1 MRQPNRKRLP
11 DIRSDQDCR
20 RLIAAIRNPVYR
32 GCFALIY
39 ACGLRIGE
47 ALALPVSAVDSEQML
62 LRVIGKRNKERAL
75 PLTEPTLAMLREV
88 WKIHRSSK
96 WLFSNRK
103 GTDHLSNRM
112 ARRAFHGARDA
123 CDFSDH
129 FTPHTLRHSFATLLL
144 EKGVDIRLVQI
155 LLGHA
160 SIRSTEIYTHLSE
173 PLRRDLRQLLGD
185 FFTGLF

>member
-1 MRQPNRKRLP
+1 
-11 DIRSDQDCR
+11 
-20 RLIAAIRNPVYR
+20 
-32 GCFALIY
+32 
-39 ACGLRIGE
+39 LRIGE
-47 ALALPVSAVDSEQML
+47 ALALPVSAVDSDQML

-123 CDFSDH
+123 CDFSDR

-160 SIRSTEIYTHLSE
+160 SIRSTEIYTHLSK